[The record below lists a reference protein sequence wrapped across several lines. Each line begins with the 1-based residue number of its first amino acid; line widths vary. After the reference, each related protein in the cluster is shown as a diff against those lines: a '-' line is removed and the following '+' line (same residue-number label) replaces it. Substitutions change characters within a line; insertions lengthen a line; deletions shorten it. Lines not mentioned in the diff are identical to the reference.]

1 MQRPGLDK
9 FLKYVSENFE
19 LALFTASME
28 EYAKAVLEKIDP
40 DGLIPHVLAR
50 KQCTFHEEEYYV
62 KVLLCH
68 LSELF
73 DAFEL
78 QDLSRLGRP
87 IRDVMLLDDN
97 PNAYLFQPEN
107 AIPINSWYDDQSVLS
122 LCNPSVNAD
131 LISMTGH
138 RISRSTGAVGCNL
151 EI

>member
-1 MQRPGLDK
+1 
-9 FLKYVSENFE
+9 
-19 LALFTASME
+19 ME

-107 AIPINSWYDDQSVLS
+107 AIPINSWYDDQSV
-122 LCNPSVNAD
+122 
-131 LISMTGH
+131 
-138 RISRSTGAVGCNL
+138 
-151 EI
+151 